1 MRGSKSRPGGMVW
14 SFLLSVVPC
23 LASGAALA
31 TCIPSLSGVSPGNG
45 DVPCY
50 IKVQPIDVCLS
61 TGLGCAPFNITSTTG
76 APLGSPSSTPPIP
89 VAGVDSTGVF
99 NNAASSNPIGLTV
112 APKTGLTNPGT
123 PAGVDITRVLMND
136 IGVELVWLPMTQY
149 CDQTASGQ
157 PCPRTGTNFTTLNIT
172 QTTTSVASCTGSI
185 SGFTLTI
192 ASSCSAPAGSKA
204 PPTLA
209 VTDGL
214 TSLTNGVPNGLVAA
228 GTVITGMI
236 TGKGGAGTYTVNPS
250 QTVKST
256 AITATVTGLQST
268 DFQNLSQQAKPTPPA
283 TTPCAIS
290 QMTIPPNSNGNL
302 CGSPTF
308 PRSTDAST
316 IDLFFVSKL
325 NPPAQG
331 GTLYGLSWIGNNG
344 VAIGGNT
351 FFAPTPLQ
359 ARPDTIAH
367 ELLHDLGLD
376 HGTYGSGPWTPPTN
390 VPQNATPFYSAP
402 FGVAPPIPANPLFG
416 ECDSSYPACGANL
429 MTTGSLRT
437 EPTVSCVLAGFTGD
451 AVPSACS
458 GLPALYNGLADQVTP
473 LNTSFG
479 FGAASQQ
486 QLPVSQ
492 QQEVLTSMSGL
503 LLSNNPAIIPPLMQF
518 SGLISPVPYET
529 TEAQLGTGGSPT
541 DPVRFDLSGPAG
553 GQPGETLVAWVLT
566 LPPGE
571 TFARHDRFHVVSQSR
586 RDLVRDVNYYP
597 DTGNNP
603 LMRNIAYYPGA
614 DNDSAKP
621 NNGAAADSP
630 CASAT
635 AECVMVKFREPG
647 LGRHDSISFS
657 EGILKSILFSRGV
670 LSEGGAPITN
680 DDLCKAKI
688 TYMFS
693 DGFTTTSNFGHCP
706 AVSLPLIASSW
717 RPDPHVAPHIIKPKQ
732 TNLLL
737 AQMQTS
743 APSGAV
749 VMGSAWVNR
758 NAALNATIT
767 APNGLGTPDVTFTV
781 PSSACSGMGL
791 TLCFN
796 TNATN
801 ETSVYDFLMGGGAM
815 NITETTPGSGALA
828 APVTGNGMQE
838 PTGTGTLFQFT
849 GTVTVTNPDPV
860 TNNPPTFQ
868 ATHDDGAS
876 LAINGTTIFSS
887 PGPTGAEPSSGTY
900 TGSSGTFA
908 FDLVYGECC
917 GLPGVLGISLP
928 LASQIV
934 SLPGTPDS
942 TLTQLL
948 FDLDE
953 TGPSDA
959 NPMSEGGQKQ
969 SVCSNGPNNTPP
981 ITGTIPGNVTLPFGQ
996 QCTYGAP
1003 GQPCEFLGNLTI
1015 NGGTAFINNCQVDG
1029 NITVTAG
1036 SLSFANSGVSS
1047 GNVNISQAAAFMI
1060 GPQSQINGN
1069 LTIQSVLVPNPP
1081 GTGPYTVCSSHVNG
1095 SISVQN
1101 NTPAIQ
1107 IGTAGPVA
1115 VCGGNMISGSLSCSN
1130 PNNPNVTSGGN
1141 KVGGHFQGQC
1151 KG

>member
-89 VAGVDSTGVF
+89 VAGVDSNGNF
-99 NNAASSNPIGLTV
+99 NNATSSNPIGLTV
-112 APKTGLTNPGT
+112 VPKTGVTNPGT
-123 PAGVDITRVLMND
+123 LAGVDITRVLMND

-149 CDQTASGQ
+149 CDQTVPGQ
-157 PCPRTGTNFTTLNIT
+157 SCPRTGPNFTTLNIT
-172 QTTTSVASCTGSI
+172 QTTTSVAICTGSI

-192 ASSCSAPAGSKA
+192 TSSCTAPAGSKA

-209 VTDGL
+209 VTDALSSSTG
-214 TSLTNGVPNGLVAA
+214 TVAA

-236 TGKGGAGTYTVNPS
+236 TGTGGKGTYTVNPS

-256 AITATVTGLQST
+256 TITASITGLQST
-268 DFQNLSQQAKPTPPA
+268 DFQTLSQQVKSTTTPVTP
-283 TTPCAIS
+283 PCAIS
-290 QMTIPPNSNGNL
+290 QMTIPPNSNGNT
-302 CGSPTF
+302 CGSPSF
-308 PRSTDAST
+308 PRSTDASM
-316 IDLFFVSKL
+316 IDMFFVGKL

-376 HGTYGSGPWTPPTN
+376 HGTYGAGPWTPPTN
-390 VPQNATPFYSAP
+390 NPAGQPPFYTAP
-402 FGVAPPIPANPLFG
+402 FGVVPPIPANPLFG
-416 ECDSSYPACGANL
+416 ECDSSYPACGANV

-437 EPTVSCVLAGFTGD
+437 EPTVSCVLAPPLSTTVMPPAGCLTTVGGQTVQLPSLYTGT
-451 AVPSACS
+451 
-458 GLPALYNGLADQVTP
+458 ADQVTP

-479 FGAASQQ
+479 FGVATSA

-503 LLSNNPAIIPPLMQF
+503 LLSNDPPIIPPLMQV

-529 TEAQLGTGGSPT
+529 TEAQLGTGGSST

-553 GQPGETLVAWVLT
+553 GQPGETLVAWILT

-571 TFARHDRFHVVSQSR
+571 TFARHDRLHVVSQSR
-586 RDLVRDVNYYP
+586 RDLVWGVNYYP

-614 DNDSAKP
+614 DNNLANPSI
-621 NNGAAADSP
+621 GAAADSP

-635 AECVMVKFREPG
+635 TECVMIKFREPG
-647 LGRHDSISFS
+647 LGRHDSVSFS
-657 EGILKSILFSRGV
+657 EGILKSILFSKGV
-670 LSEGGAPITN
+670 LSDGGAPITN

-717 RPDPHVAPHIIKPKQ
+717 RPDPHIAPHIIKPKQ

-758 NAALNATIT
+758 SAGLNATIT
-767 APNGLGTPDVTFTV
+767 APNGLGAPDVTFTV

-796 TNATN
+796 DISGG
-801 ETSVYDFLMGGGAM
+801 TSVNDFLTGGGAT
-815 NITETTPGSGALA
+815 NITEITPGALA
-828 APVTGNGMQE
+828 APVYGNGMNS
-838 PTGTGTLFQFT
+838 PSGTGVLFQFT
-849 GTVTVTNPDPV
+849 GMVTVTKPE
-860 TNNPPTFQ
+860 TFQ

-887 PGPTGAEPSSGTY
+887 PGPTTAQTTSGTY
-900 TGSSGTFA
+900 MGTPGTVP
-908 FDLVYGECC
+908 FDLVYGQCC
-917 GLPGVLGISLP
+917 GLPAVLDISLP
-928 LASQIV
+928 LASQIA
-934 SLPGTPDS
+934 SLPGTPDP
-942 TLTQLL
+942 TNLNQLL

-969 SVCSNGPNNTPP
+969 SVCSNGPNNGPP

-996 QCTYGAP
+996 QCTY
-1003 GQPCEFLGNLTI
+1003 QQCEFLGNLTI
-1015 NGGTAFINNCQVDG
+1015 NGGTASINNCQVDG
-1029 NITVTAG
+1029 NITVIAG

-1047 GNVNISQAAAFMI
+1047 GNVNISQAGSFNI
-1060 GPQSQINGN
+1060 GPRSQINGN
-1069 LTIQSVLVPNPP
+1069 LTIQSVLVPNPQ

-1095 SISVQN
+1095 NISVQS

-1107 IGTAGPVA
+1107 IGTGGPA
-1115 VCGGNMISGSLSCSN
+1115 VCTQGNTIGGSLSCSN
-1130 PNNPNVTSGGN
+1130 NANVISGGN
-1141 KVGGHFQGQC
+1141 SVGGHFQGQC